1 MSTPL
6 PDDGDEDFPSPHLLL
21 GRMARPASKVAGVR
35 HSESKSRGK
44 RKAVDPPVSSGLGV
58 RKRKVSAPAHQSA
71 DVKKPRGRATG
82 AVNYAPED
90 LEGLFDILEE
100 QLPLGGR
107 AWNSAA
113 DDYNQ
118 WAEENGRPVRTA
130 KSLELKFKQVSVI
143 FIFYVVHFNTFT
155 SAGQNLEAN
164 RRCRMPPS
172 CSTCS

>member
-44 RKAVDPPVSSGLGV
+44 RKAVDPPVSSGSGV

-82 AVNYAPED
+82 AVNYSPED

-118 WAEENGRPVRTA
+118 WAEENGRPVRSA